1 MGWITG
7 AAPTQAQLDAC
18 VTCGLCLPH
27 CPTYRAT
34 GDEAA
39 SPRGRLTAM
48 AAIADGIAEVDETF
62 AEMMSF
68 CLQCR
73 ACETACP
80 SLVPFGRAMEG
91 ARAEIAAQLPGR
103 RRSARR
109 WLVGSAIANPTL
121 VGAAS
126 FGAAVAQRIGVG
138 RSGAG
143 TIGKVRGL
151 RRLPLRSSSTR
162 GKSWPAR
169 GVPRGTVA
177 LLSGCVQD
185 PWFAEVHEATISVLR
200 AGGFDVVAPPTQACC
215 GALAAHDGAVA
226 QTRALAA
233 ANVAAFDGFE
243 YVVTDAAG
251 CGAHLKEYGHWTEGG
266 DALAARV
273 VDVTELVAEL
283 LDDGH
288 LPEFRSSG
296 QRVAVQDPCHLR
308 HAQRITVAPRRVV
321 AAAGFDVV
329 DLDPSGRCCGAA
341 GMYTITYPEM
351 SESLGRAKAD
361 EIDRSGAAVVASANP
376 GCEMQL
382 RSYADE
388 AVRIVH
394 PIELYAAALQGR
406 D

>member
-1 MGWITG
+1 MGWITPD
-7 AAPTQAQLDAC
+7 APTQAELDAC

-34 GDEAA
+34 GDETA

-48 AAIADGIAEVDETF
+48 AAVADGIAEVDETF

-91 ARAEIAAQLPGR
+91 ARAEIAAQLPDR

-109 WLVGSAIANPTL
+109 WVVGSAVANPTL
-121 VGAAS
+121 VRAAT
-126 FGAAVAQRIGVG
+126 FGAAVAQRIGLG
-138 RSGAG
+138 RSGSG

-151 RRLPLRSSSTR
+151 RPLPLRPPSTKGR
-162 GKSWPAR
+162 SWPAR
-169 GVPRGTVA
+169 GAPRGTVA

-185 PWFAEVHEATISVLR
+185 PWFAAVHDATIGVLR
-200 AGGFDVVAPPTQACC
+200 GAGFDVATPAGQACC

-226 QTRALAA
+226 QARALAA
-233 ANVAAFDGFE
+233 ANVGAFAGYDF
-243 YVVTDAAG
+243 VVTDSAG
-251 CGAHLKEYGHWTEGG
+251 CGAHMKEYGHWADEGTEF
-266 DALAARV
+266 ASRV
-273 VDVTELVAEL
+273 VDITELVTMLLDEGVLAEL
-283 LDDGH
+283 
-288 LPEFRSSG
+288 PTNG

-308 HAQRITVAPRRVV
+308 HAQRITAAPRRVV
-321 AAAGFDVV
+321 RAAGFETV

-341 GMYTITYPEM
+341 GMYTIAYPEM
-351 SESLGRAKAD
+351 SESLGRAKAA
-361 EIDRSGAAVVASANP
+361 EIEQTQASVVATANP

-382 RSYADE
+382 RAYAAE
-388 AVRIVH
+388 EIRIVH
-394 PIELYAAALQGR
+394 PIELYAEAISRQ
-406 D
+406 